1 MNPPNPD
8 TKSVGPAPSERSE
21 SNGPALSKPGVSSGP
36 ALSERSESNGFV
48 FARAKSIAIKEV
60 RHVLRDPFTL
70 GLALG
75 LPLLMVLFF
84 GLAMDFNVKDIH
96 VTVFD
101 RDHTHASRKLVEVL
115 ESSNYFL
122 VAQGCRPRRPAKDV
136 DADQAKAA
144 IVIEPEFEKNWE
156 PVPRLGTGLD
166 RRVRQL
172 HRRGHRGLPGRH
184 PDGGHPPPDG
194 PTLSQPVSLRTR
206 YLFNPEL
213 NSRWFTVPGLSAVV
227 LAIISIMLTALTVAR
242 EWENG
247 SMELLLSTPVHP
259 LEIIVGKLGPYVVLG
274 LIAQTLIYL
283 AARLYF
289 GVPFEGSHLVFLAG
303 ALLFV
308 SAYMAL
314 GLLVSVTTRNQA
326 VAMQF
331 SLLIGMLPSL
341 MLSGFIFPIEN
352 MPMFFQ
358 YFSGILPA
366 RWFMVIIRGV
376 FLRGATLT
384 ELAGPFAA
392 LLIINVIFIRL
403 AVSRFKKDLEP

>member
-1 MNPPNPD
+1 MEITMSPLNTEKKELKN
-8 TKSVGPAPSERSE
+8 
-21 SNGPALSKPGVSSGP
+21 ALSKV
-36 ALSERSESNGFV
+36 EGFV
-48 FARAKSIAIKEV
+48 FSRAKSIAVKEV

-96 VTVFD
+96 VTAYD
-101 RDHTHASRKLVEVL
+101 RDHTRASRQLLEVL
-115 ESSNYFL
+115 ESSGYFL
-122 VAQGCRPRRPAKDV
+122 VTQGEDLGDPQRQV
-136 DADQAKAA
+136 DAEQAKAA
-144 IVIEPEFEKNWE
+144 IIIEPGFEEKLGAGT
-156 PVPRLGTGLD
+156 PVSVQALIDGSDNSTAGVIGGYLGGIQNAATRKLTGRPLN
-166 RRVRQL
+166 
-172 HRRGHRGLPGRH
+172 
-184 PDGGHPPPDG
+184 
-194 PTLSQPVSLRTR
+194 QPVSLRTR

-213 NSRWFTVPGLSAVV
+213 NSRWFTVPGLSVVV
-227 LAIISIMLTALTVAR
+227 LAIIAIMLTALTVAR

-289 GVPFEGSHLVFLAG
+289 GIPFEGSHLVFLAG
-303 ALLFV
+303 ALLFI
-308 SAYMAL
+308 SAYMAM

-326 VAMQF
+326 VAMQM

-376 FLRGATLT
+376 FLRGATLA
-384 ELAGPFAA
+384 ELAGPFTA
-392 LLIINVIFIRL
+392 LLVMNVFFIRL
-403 AVSRFKKDLEP
+403 AVMRFKKDMEP